1 MIGAADK
8 PFYHKLYVTSEEFS
22 EMMEIFYRHIDV
34 NEGAK
39 EVRRRFGLKPYQ
51 LYDVIVV
58 DDWSHPVRG

>member
-1 MIGAADK
+1 MSEAADK
-8 PFYHKLYVTSEEFS
+8 PFYRKLYLTAQEFS

-39 EVRRRFGLKPYQ
+39 EVRRRFGLRPYQ
-51 LYDVIVV
+51 RYDVVV